1 MQVGLQMEQ
10 QKAQIENI
18 KADTEQ
24 KEATTQNTFTATKSI
39 EEGIRNQIAQRELI
53 QIQAELSKIALK
65 KENETFD
72 SYIERFEAETN
83 KLLGEAEIALSQ
95 AHVDT
100 NTRNEKINIIKLEAI
115 NKLLEGKLTNAQIEK
130 LASDIEI
137 NNAQILKLDHDKL
150 VDWDKLNKEEQR
162 ILIEATKTKIQEE
175 YPGIWNVAG
184 GQVLRTSETI
194 NKILGAKKS
203 LYPSQRIK

>member
-1 MQVGLQMEQ
+1 M
-10 QKAQIENI
+10 
-18 KADTEQ
+18 
-24 KEATTQNTFTATKSI
+24 
-39 EEGIRNQIAQRELI
+39 
-53 QIQAELSKIALK
+53 
-65 KENETFD
+65 
-72 SYIERFEAETN
+72 
-83 KLLGEAEIALSQ
+83 
-95 AHVDT
+95 
-100 NTRNEKINIIKLEAI
+100 
-115 NKLLEGKLTNAQIEK
+115 
-130 LASDIEI
+130 ASDIEI